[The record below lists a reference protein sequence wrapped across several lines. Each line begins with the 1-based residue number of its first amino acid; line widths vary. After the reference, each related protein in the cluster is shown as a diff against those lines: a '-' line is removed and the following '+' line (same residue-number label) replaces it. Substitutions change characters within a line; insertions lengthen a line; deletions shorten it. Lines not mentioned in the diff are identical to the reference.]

1 MYWVVRMNRLISLLF
16 VTLVLA
22 PTVAQVNPAQPST
35 NQKLDINSV
44 PTDELLELPGIGR
57 SRAKWII
64 QTRRLNGPFRC
75 VAELRAMPRLS
86 EKQFQALSTA
96 IYVTAGDTRCPP
108 EPKAPA
114 NR

>member
-1 MYWVVRMNRLISLLF
+1 MHWVVRMNRLISLLF

-22 PTVAQVNPAQPST
+22 PTFAQVNPAQPST
-35 NQKLDINSV
+35 TQKLDINSA
-44 PTDELLELPGIGR
+44 TTAELLDLPGVGR
-57 SRAKWII
+57 SRADWII

-86 EKQFQALSTA
+86 EKQFHALSVA

-108 EPKAPA
+108 EPKAPTS
-114 NR
+114 R